1 MIRIVAGGKA
11 LPDEVVEQLIAWTD
25 GVPLFVEELTRMM
38 LESGALTARGD
49 HYELTGAL
57 SSVAIPTTLRGSLM
71 ARLDRLGRA
80 KTTAQLAAALGREFD
95 LALLCAVG
103 SLAEAAVHEDLERLV
118 EADLVHHKRRLRNP
132 TWIFRHEIGRAHV

>member
-11 LPDEVVEQLIAWTD
+11 LPDEVVEQLIARTD

-38 LESGALTARGD
+38 LEAGALTARDD

-80 KTTAQLAAALGREFD
+80 KTTSPLAAAPRRGVGPLGR
-95 LALLCAVG
+95 
-103 SLAEAAVHEDLERLV
+103 
-118 EADLVHHKRRLRNP
+118 
-132 TWIFRHEIGRAHV
+132 